1 MTIKNRNILIIT
13 GIILSSILFLLGV
26 FLFVLCLINF
36 DKVSRLLPVY
46 NGKLWGW
53 FVPFNSIWVSMGAG
67 LFLGLGGI
75 VSSLFV
81 VNLFQKT
88 QTSEISFYVLFSVFS
103 VLEVFRMIFPFQAL
117 YTLSPDLL
125 LSVSRILLFSRILG
139 MLALAGTGI
148 FSSQSN
154 SSQTGKIISSI
165 IAISFFF
172 ALYIPF
178 DTGRWTECL
187 IHKPG
192 YLSMFFV
199 LYALCVGA
207 AFFSFYC
214 STEAQ
219 TSGEFRKA
227 AWGIL
232 FLFLGY
238 LGLLLTSSLVIVC
251 IAVVFYVLGT
261 VLLLRGIHRY
271 YLWN

>member
-1 MTIKNRNILIIT
+1 MIPQKSFFHFFDHALMLSCPPVVIDADQQYPAP
-13 GIILSSILFLLGV
+13 IILKAPHILSPTDLA
-26 FLFVLCLINF
+26 
-36 DKVSRLLPVY
+36 DRSVSA
-46 NGKLWGW
+46 
-53 FVPFNSIWVSMGAG
+53 FVPFQ
-67 LFLGLGGI
+67 LHHERRL
-75 VSSLFV
+75 
-81 VNLFQKT
+81 
-88 QTSEISFYVLFSVFS
+88 
-103 VLEVFRMIFPFQAL
+103 FRMVFPFQAL

-125 LSVSRILLFSRILG
+125 LSVSRIFLFSRILG

-178 DTGRWTECL
+178 DTGMLTECL

-261 VLLLRGIHRY
+261 VLLLRGLHQY